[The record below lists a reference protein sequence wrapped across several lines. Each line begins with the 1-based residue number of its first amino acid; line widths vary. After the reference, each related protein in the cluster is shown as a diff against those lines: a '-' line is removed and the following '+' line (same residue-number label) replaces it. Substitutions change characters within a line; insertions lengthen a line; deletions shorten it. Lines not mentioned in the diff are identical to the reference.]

1 MERSRGLSRRAWLAL
16 GIGVTAAA
24 AVGGT
29 VYASTDDEP
38 VPDHERVRTD
48 LAPLRR
54 RFGEAGR
61 LSGAHWLAYDQDAK
75 GRSYLPSPDPR
86 YRVVGVA
93 RLPAGTA
100 ARTVADPAHAFEPAA
115 PTGPN
120 GPSGPS
126 GVPDVLASFL
136 PAHARWLT
144 SASYDALLLGPG
156 PVDDLTRGRFFL
168 DVATDTLYFD
178 TVNPE

>member
-1 MERSRGLSRRAWLAL
+1 MERSRGPSRRAWLSL
-16 GIGVTAAA
+16 GIGAAATA

-29 VYASTDDEP
+29 VYASADGP

-61 LSGAHWLAYDQDAK
+61 LSGAHWLAYDRDAK

-100 ARTVADPAHAFEPAA
+100 ARTVADPAHVFEPAA
-115 PTGPN
+115 AH
-120 GPSGPS
+120 
-126 GVPDVLASFL
+126 GVPDVLAGFL
-136 PAHARWLT
+136 PAHARWKT

-156 PVDDLTRGRFFL
+156 PVDGLTKGWFFL
-168 DVATDTLYFD
+168 DAATDSLYFD

>member
-1 MERSRGLSRRAWLAL
+1 MERSRGPSRRAWLAL
-16 GIGVTAAA
+16 GIGVAAAA

-29 VYASTDDEP
+29 VYASADDEP
-38 VPDHERVRTD
+38 VPDRERIRTD
-48 LAPLRR
+48 LAPLQR

-61 LSGAHWLAYDQDAK
+61 LRGAHWLAYDQDAE

-93 RLPAGTA
+93 RLPAGAA
-100 ARTVADPAHAFEPAA
+100 ARTAADPAHAFGPAG
-115 PTGPN
+115 PTG
-120 GPSGPS
+120 
-126 GVPDVLASFL
+126 VPEVLAAFL

-156 PVDDLTRGRFFL
+156 PVDGLTRGRFFL
-168 DVATDTLYFD
+168 DTATDTLYFD

>member
-1 MERSRGLSRRAWLAL
+1 MERSRGPSRRTWLSL
-16 GIGVTAAA
+16 GIGAAAAA

-29 VYASTDDEP
+29 VYASADGP

-61 LSGAHWLAYDQDAK
+61 LSGAHWLAYDRDAE

-100 ARTVADPAHAFEPAA
+100 ARTVAGPAHAFGPAA
-115 PTGPN
+115 PH
-120 GPSGPS
+120 
-126 GVPDVLASFL
+126 GVPDVLAGFL
-136 PAHARWLT
+136 PAHARWMT

-156 PVDDLTRGRFFL
+156 PVDDLTKGRFFL
-168 DVATDTLYFD
+168 DAATDSLYFD

>member
-1 MERSRGLSRRAWLAL
+1 MERSRGPGRRAWLAL
-16 GIGVTAAA
+16 GIGTAAAA

-29 VYASTDDEP
+29 VYVSTDDDP
-38 VPDHERVRTD
+38 VPDRERVRTD
-48 LAPLRR
+48 VAPLRR

-61 LSGAHWLAYDQDAK
+61 LGGAHWLAYDRDAK

-100 ARTVADPAHAFEPAA
+100 ARTVADPAHAFEPSA
-115 PTGPN
+115 PH
-120 GPSGPS
+120 
-126 GVPDVLASFL
+126 GVPDVLAEFL
-136 PAHARWLT
+136 PAHARWMT
-144 SASYDALLLGPG
+144 STSYDALLLGPG
-156 PVDDLTRGRFFL
+156 PVDGLTEGRFFL
-168 DVATDTLYFD
+168 DSATDSLYFD

>member
-1 MERSRGLSRRAWLAL
+1 MKRSRGPSRRAWLSL
-16 GIGVTAAA
+16 GIGVAASA

-29 VYASTDDEP
+29 VYASADGP
-38 VPDHERVRTD
+38 VPDRERVRTD

-61 LSGAHWLAYDQDAK
+61 LGGAHWLAYDRDAK
-75 GRSYLPSPDPR
+75 DREFLPSPDVR

-100 ARTVADPAHAFEPAA
+100 ARTVADPAHTFGPAA
-115 PTGPN
+115 PR
-120 GPSGPS
+120 
-126 GVPDVLASFL
+126 GVPDVLAEFL
-136 PAHARWLT
+136 PAHARWMT

-156 PVDDLTRGRFFL
+156 PVEGLTKGRFFL
-168 DVATDTLYFD
+168 DAATDTLYFD
-178 TVNPE
+178 TVNPH

>member
-1 MERSRGLSRRAWLAL
+1 MERSRGPSRRAWLAL
-16 GIGVTAAA
+16 GVGAAAAA

-29 VYASTDDEP
+29 VYASTDDDP

-75 GRSYLPSPDPR
+75 GRGAEGRSYLPSPDPR

-100 ARTVADPAHAFEPAA
+100 ARTVADPAHAFGPAEPH
-115 PTGPN
+115 
-120 GPSGPS
+120 
-126 GVPDVLASFL
+126 GVPDVLAEFL
-136 PAHARWLT
+136 PAHARWTT

-156 PVDDLTRGRFFL
+156 PVDELTRGRFFL
-168 DVATDTLYFD
+168 DAATDTLYFD